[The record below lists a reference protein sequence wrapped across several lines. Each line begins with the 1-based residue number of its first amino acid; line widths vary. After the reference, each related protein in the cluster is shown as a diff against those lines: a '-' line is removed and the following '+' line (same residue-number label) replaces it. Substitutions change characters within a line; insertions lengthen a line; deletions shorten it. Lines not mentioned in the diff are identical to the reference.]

1 MKLRSPP
8 RPPHFEGVVA
18 HEIGHVLGVDHPDQS
33 FRLDPDAEFSVHDHV
48 RIHSDAP
55 CKGLRA
61 WKVPAKRCEALGSG
75 AACAERRD
83 CRVRPAAWR
92 ADGARAPTRCASI
105 FEETVMFSRVGA
117 ESSINPPTEDD
128 LAAVFF
134 ASVFTRAR
142 DRSNARLSS
151 ESLSLLRPRPPRRY
165 PDALRDRNGTTWGTA
180 PLRLAEYSLAKL
192 RGIAE
197 DALSPG
203 APGSAAVG
211 RALATA
217 QELSSGT
224 KPRPSLSLAQVC
236 RALATAQELV
246 ECIAGARAQA
256 SLAELDRMVSR
267 SAARARAR
275 DRGRGRS

>member
-1 MKLRSPP
+1 MQRQAA
-8 RPPHFEGVVA
+8 VA

-142 DRSNARLSS
+142 
-151 ESLSLLRPRPPRRY
+151 
-165 PDALRDRNGTTWGTA
+165 
-180 PLRLAEYSLAKL
+180 
-192 RGIAE
+192 
-197 DALSPG
+197 
-203 APGSAAVG
+203 
-211 RALATA
+211 
-217 QELSSGT
+217 
-224 KPRPSLSLAQVC
+224 
-236 RALATAQELV
+236 
-246 ECIAGARAQA
+246 
-256 SLAELDRMVSR
+256 
-267 SAARARAR
+267 ARARPKQRAFVF
-275 DRGRGRS
+275 GVAPS